1 MQEEIL
7 WKQKTKNETK
17 NEKLWKNRWRQK
29 TKFSCYYFGLGP
41 GNKGIEGNRTY
52 IFFFWFT
59 FLTEG
64 KKNYQIRKRT
74 NKYTTLYTCLCMIT
88 FVGYPIGRAH
98 FVDPFSNAFLY
109 FVPPVLENLSKVS
122 SALLKTSKA
131 WGEWE
136 KSLPR
141 RRLHRGGGITLRN
154 IASKV
159 HAGQKHKRISF
170 IYPVVSKLT
179 PKIRIKTHSDE
190 LEIVKYTLH
199 HKMTTDISSV
209 HLWKIVF

>member
-1 MQEEIL
+1 M
-7 WKQKTKNETK
+7 
-17 NEKLWKNRWRQK
+17 
-29 TKFSCYYFGLGP
+29 
-41 GNKGIEGNRTY
+41 
-52 IFFFWFT
+52 
-59 FLTEG
+59 
-64 KKNYQIRKRT
+64 
-74 NKYTTLYTCLCMIT
+74 YTCLCMIT